1 MTFEPKILPGP
12 WRRHMRRLRAD
23 RRGALAIEFGF
34 ALPVLALITIGLIDV
49 SMLVWSS
56 STIENAAA
64 EGARYAI
71 VNGAQSP
78 SPASAQDIAAY
89 IRAQAVGVPGT
100 ALNVDVS
107 WQPNNQSGSRVTVA
121 LAYTH
126 NFLIGGLVGLEPVSI
141 TKTSRMIVF

>member
-1 MTFEPKILPGP
+1 MMPGQ
-12 WRRHMRRLRAD
+12 WRRLAAD
-23 RRGALAIEFGF
+23 CRGVLAIEFGF
-34 ALPVLALITIGLIDV
+34 ALPVLALVTIGLIDV

-71 VNGAQSP
+71 VNGAGSA
-78 SPASAQDIAAY
+78 SPASATDVTNY
-89 IRAQAVGVPGT
+89 IKTQAVGVPAS

-107 WQPNNQSGSRVTVA
+107 WSPNNQSGSRVTVA

-126 NFLIGGLVGLEPVSI
+126 NFLIGGLIGLDPVSI
-141 TKTSRMIVF
+141 NKTSRMIVF

>member
-1 MTFEPKILPGP
+1 MSAKWKRVPYH
-12 WRRHMRRLRAD
+12 WRRLAAD
-23 RRGALAIEFGF
+23 CRGALAIEFGF
-34 ALPVLALITIGLIDV
+34 ALPVLILLTVGLIDV

-71 VNGAQSP
+71 VNGADSP
-78 SPASAQDIAAY
+78 SPASAADIAAF
-89 IRAQAVGVPGT
+89 IRSQAVGVPGT

-126 NFLIGGLVGLEPVSI
+126 NFIIGGLVGLEPVSI
-141 TKTSRMIVF
+141 NKTARMIVF

>member
-1 MTFEPKILPGP
+1 MTGRSKILSGSL
-12 WRRHMRRLRAD
+12 RRLRAD

-34 ALPVLALITIGLIDV
+34 ALPVLILLTFGLIDV
-49 SMLVWSS
+49 SRLLWSS

-78 SPASAQDIAAY
+78 SPASADDIANFT
-89 IRAQAVGVPGT
+89 RAQAVGVPST
-100 ALNVDVS
+100 ALNVNVTWD
-107 WQPNNQSGSRVTVA
+107 PNNQSGSRVIVA

-126 NFLIGGLVGLEPVSI
+126 NFLIGGLIGLDPVSI
-141 TKTSRMIVF
+141 NKTSRMIVF

>member
-1 MTFEPKILPGP
+1 MSAKRKRVLDH
-12 WRRHMRRLRAD
+12 WRRLAAD
-23 RRGALAIEFGF
+23 RRGALALEFGF
-34 ALPVLALITIGLIDV
+34 ALPVLILLTVGLIDV

-71 VNGAQSP
+71 VNGADSP
-78 SPASAQDIAAY
+78 SPASAADITAY
-89 IRAQAVGVPGT
+89 IRAHAVGVPGT

-126 NFLIGGLVGLEPVSI
+126 NFIIGGLIGLEPVSI
-141 TKTSRMIVF
+141 NKTARMIVF